1 MTLPI
6 ERKQAVNRTREF
18 LIDLLDP
25 KKTPK
30 VPKAIRE
37 RAYRCVK
44 HYPLPFE
51 MDEAGIQSPK
61 IFGDEM

>member
-6 ERKQAVNRTREF
+6 ERKQSVNRTREF
-18 LIDLLDP
+18 LMDLLDP

-37 RAYRCVK
+37 RAYSCLK
-44 HYPLPFE
+44 HYPLQFE
-51 MDEAGIQSPK
+51 MEEAGNLAPR
-61 IFGDEM
+61 IFGDEL

>member
-18 LIDLLDP
+18 LTDLLDP
-25 KKTPK
+25 KKTPR
-30 VPKAIRE
+30 VPKAIRDH
-37 RAYRCVK
+37 AYRCLK

-51 MDEAGIQSPK
+51 MDEAGLQAPR
-61 IFGDEM
+61 IFGDEL

>member
-1 MTLPI
+1 MTVPI

-18 LIDLLDP
+18 LMDLLDP

-44 HYPLPFE
+44 HYPHEFE
-51 MDEAGIQSPK
+51 MEEAGNLAPR